1 MANVIIIRPIS
12 DRSWSPKE
20 LYKRALT
27 IPHGPLTLAAHLINK
42 GFSTDIIDEIAL
54 QETEV
59 TEHTKVIV
67 DRISLKAQNQLFNEI
82 KKEKPVCVGITSMT
96 GEQIRRGKIF
106 SSLIRKADP
115 KIPIV
120 WGGAHPS
127 LLPEMTIED
136 DKVDIVCIGEGDK
149 SFPILVSELKKN
161 GTNDLSKVPGIIYRD
176 KDGNIQRTKLLPLY
190 NLTNMPKFPYHLLDM
205 EMYINNI
212 KKDRIKRF
220 FEIHSSRG
228 CPYKCT
234 FCINSVED
242 IPYTR
247 SSSSRLLEEIITL
260 KNEYNIDG
268 ISFNDDNFI
277 LDKRR
282 MKEISEAAIKLKLN
296 LRFRASGTIKLF
308 LKFDDENLALY
319 KKAGFYHFGFGVES
333 GSDRILKDIRK
344 AGDLTKKE
352 IYQVVD
358 SIKKHQFQ
366 ATYNFMAGFPTET
379 LEEYKETLRVIY
391 HIFENSTHAIYPLPA
406 PSIFMPLPGT
416 VSYDSVVKLG
426 HKAPKSLD
434 EWSVIDHN
442 HNMMTWI
449 SKDFYKFI
457 AESRE
462 IINSINQK

>member
-12 DRSWSPKE
+12 ERSWSPKE
-20 LYKRALT
+20 IYKRPLT
-27 IPHGPLTLAAHLINK
+27 IPHGPLTLAAHLIDK
-42 GFSTDIIDEIAL
+42 GFSTHIIDEIVL

-59 TEHTKVIV
+59 NERTKVMG
-67 DRISLKAQNQLFNEI
+67 DKISLKAQNRLFDEI
-82 KKEKPVCVGITSMT
+82 KKEKPICVGITSMT

-127 LLPEMTIED
+127 LLPEMTIKD
-136 DKVDIVCIGEGDK
+136 DKVDIVCVGEGDE

-161 GTNDLSKVPGIIYRD
+161 GTGNLSKVPGIVYRD
-176 KDGNIQRTKLLPLY
+176 KDGNVQHTKLLPLY
-190 NLTNMPKFPYHLLDM
+190 NMTNMPEFPYHLLDM
-205 EMYINNI
+205 ELYINNI
-212 KKDRIKRF
+212 KKDGIKRYF
-220 FEIHSSRG
+220 DIISSRG

-234 FCINSVED
+234 FCINSID
-242 IPYTR
+242 SIPYTR
-247 SSSSRLLEEIITL
+247 SASSRLL
-260 KNEYNIDG
+260 
-268 ISFNDDNFI
+268 
-277 LDKRR
+277 
-282 MKEISEAAIKLKLN
+282 KEISEAAIKLKLN

-308 LKFDDENLALY
+308 LKFNDENLALY

-333 GSDRILKDIRK
+333 GSDRILKDTRK
-344 AGDLTKKE
+344 AGGLTKKE
-352 IYQVVD
+352 IYQVVN

-391 HIFENSTHAIYPLPA
+391 HIFENSTHVIYPIAA

-416 VSYDSVVKLG
+416 VSYDEAVKLG
-426 HKAPKSLD
+426 HKAPESFD
-434 EWSVIDHN
+434 EWSEIDHS

-457 AESRE
+457 AKSRD
-462 IINSINQK
+462 IINDINRKYIGAGAIINQSDLAPLQKIMH